1 MDARGSSATPPA
13 GLTVLAVPAQ
23 GQPGLRGTLLARF
36 RARRGRDRESGVAF
50 LITIASLSLLI
61 ALVSQFTYGT
71 TVDSAQAANAR
82 DEVRAHYLARSA
94 LSLSRLL
101 IKIQLR
107 FVEPIMQTAQK
118 MLADQTG
125 QDLGISLRVT
135 DYATPLLGFFAGSK
149 METALLSGLI
159 GIDTAEATGL
169 GIPTG
174 HMDAEITNEDGKI
187 DINCGGGPAPV
198 RARQIMVFR
207 LLQALMASPR
217 YNWLF
222 EQRNAEGQF
231 VDRVDLARAL
241 IDWADGDEQAFA
253 VDANAAG
260 PEDYRYDQRDD
271 PYQAH
276 NNYYD
281 TVEETN
287 LVRGM
292 EPDYAEAF
300 ASNLTVYA
308 SDQTQNCKVNLASVK
323 GDCTPLIVGLVRAA
337 LFPDPSKPPAD
348 LSILD
353 DNRVYPLA
361 SILCERS
368 QAVGFDSLDTVVG
381 VLSNPAGSIARDDP
395 RYQLMQNLTGITIT
409 KAQLSQVAYVG
420 PPRVYRV
427 VATGESGKV
436 KKRIIVILDS
446 ARYLDNPVTTNPEG
460 ERAAGVIQYWREE

>member
-1 MDARGSSATPPA
+1 MDALKQGLSTAPPA
-13 GLTVLAVPAQ
+13 GW
-23 GQPGLRGTLLARF
+23 RGTLVARF
-36 RARRGRDRESGVAF
+36 RAGRARDRQSGVAF

-135 DYATPLLGFFAGSK
+135 DYATPILGFFAGSK
-149 METALLSGLI
+149 METSLLAGLI
-159 GIDTAEATGL
+159 GVDPTMATGL
-169 GIPTG
+169 GIPAG
-174 HMDAEITNEDGKI
+174 HMDAAITNEDGKI
-187 DINCGGGPAPV
+187 NINCGGGMTPD
-198 RARQIMVFR
+198 RSKQITVFR

-241 IDWADGDEQAFA
+241 IDWADSDEQAFA
-253 VDANAAG
+253 IDANAAG
-260 PEDYRYDQRDD
+260 PEDYRYDQRED
-271 PYQAH
+271 PYKAH
-276 NNYYD
+276 NDYYD

-292 EPDYAEAF
+292 DPDYAEAF
-300 ASNLTVYA
+300 ASNFTVYA
-308 SDQTQNCKVNLASVK
+308 GKQECKVNLASVK

-337 LFPDPSKPPAD
+337 LFPDPSKPPTD

-353 DNRVYPLA
+353 DNRLYPLA

-368 QAVGFDSLDTVVG
+368 QAVGFDSLNTLVA

-395 RYQLMQNLTGITIT
+395 RYQLMQTLTGITIT
-409 KAQLSQVAYVG
+409 KKQLEAVAYVDA
-420 PPRVYRV
+420 PRVYRV
-427 VATGESGKV
+427 VATGESGRV

-446 ARYLDNPVTTNPEG
+446 ARVPANPVTNNVES

>member
-1 MDARGSSATPPA
+1 MNAHRQVFPFRT
-13 GLTVLAVPAQ
+13 LA
-23 GQPGLRGTLLARF
+23 ARF
-36 RARRGRDRESGVAF
+36 RARRARDRQSGVAF

-71 TVDSAQAANAR
+71 TVDASQAVNAR
-82 DEVRAHYLARSA
+82 DDVRAHYLARSA
-94 LSLSRLL
+94 VSLSRLL
-101 IKIQLR
+101 IKIQR
-107 FVEPIMQTAQK
+107 TFVENIMQTAQT
-118 MLADQTG
+118 MLADKMGG

-159 GIDTAEATGL
+159 GIDTTGATGL

-174 HMDAEITNEDGKI
+174 RMDAEITNEDGKI
-187 DINCGGGPAPV
+187 NINCGGGPVPT
-198 RARQIMVFR
+198 RSQQIMVFR

-231 VDRVDLARAL
+231 VDRVDLARAI
-241 IDWADGDEQAFA
+241 IDWADADEQAFA
-253 VDANAAG
+253 VDANASG

-292 EPDYAEAF
+292 DPDYAEAF
-300 ASNLTVYA
+300 ASNFTVYA
-308 SDQTQNCKVNLASVK
+308 SDPLQKCRVNLASVK
-323 GDCTPLIVGLVRAA
+323 GDCTPLVVGLVRAA
-337 LFPDPSKPPAD
+337 LFPDPSKPPLD

-353 DNRVYPLA
+353 DNRLYPLA
-361 SILCERS
+361 SILCERG
-368 QAVGFDSLDTVVG
+368 QAVGFDSLKTLIG
-381 VLSNPAGSIARDDP
+381 VLTNPAASISRDDP

-409 KAQLSQVAYVG
+409 EAQLGQVAYVG

-436 KKRIIVILDS
+436 KKRIIVIVDS
-446 ARYLDNPVTTNPEG
+446 KGFLSNPVTNNPAG
-460 ERAAGVIQYWREE
+460 EQAAGVIQYWREE

>member
-1 MDARGSSATPPA
+1 
-13 GLTVLAVPAQ
+13 
-23 GQPGLRGTLLARF
+23 
-36 RARRGRDRESGVAF
+36 
-50 LITIASLSLLI
+50 
-61 ALVSQFTYGT
+61 
-71 TVDSAQAANAR
+71 
-82 DEVRAHYLARSA
+82 
-94 LSLSRLL
+94 LL
-101 IKIQLR
+101 IKIQR
-107 FVEPIMQTAQK
+107 TFVENIMQTAQQ
-118 MLADQTG
+118 MLAKQMDG

-159 GIDTAEATGL
+159 GIDTTGATGL

-187 DINCGGGPAPV
+187 DINCGGGTVPERPK
-198 RARQIMVFR
+198 QIMVFR

-231 VDRVDLARAL
+231 VDRVDLARAI
-241 IDWADGDEQAFA
+241 IDWADADEQAFA
-253 VDANAAG
+253 IDANASG

-292 EPDYAEAF
+292 DPDYAEAF
-300 ASNLTVYA
+300 ASNFTVYA
-308 SDQTQNCKVNLASVK
+308 SDPKQLCRVNLASVK
-323 GDCTPLIVGLVRAA
+323 GDCTPLVVGLVRAA
-337 LFPDPSKPPAD
+337 LFPDPSKPPLD

-353 DNRVYPLA
+353 DNRLYPLA
-361 SILCERS
+361 SILCERG
-368 QAVGFDSLDTVVG
+368 QAVGFDSLKTLIG
-381 VLSNPAGSIARDDP
+381 VLTNPAASISRDDP

-409 KAQLSQVAYVG
+409 EAQLSQVAYVG

-446 ARYLDNPVTTNPEG
+446 QGFLSNPVTNNPAG
-460 ERAAGVIQYWREE
+460 EQAAGVIQYWREE

>member
-1 MDARGSSATPPA
+1 MNAHRQVFPLRT
-13 GLTVLAVPAQ
+13 LA
-23 GQPGLRGTLLARF
+23 ARF
-36 RARRGRDRESGVAF
+36 RARHERDRQSGVAF
-50 LITIASLSLLI
+50 LITISSLSLLI
-61 ALVSQFTYGT
+61 ALVAQFTYGT
-71 TVDSAQAANAR
+71 TVDSAQAVNAR

-94 LSLSRLL
+94 VSLSRLL
-101 IKIQLR
+101 IKIQR
-107 FVEPIMQTAQK
+107 TFVEPIMQTAQQ
-118 MLADQTG
+118 MLAKQMDG

-159 GIDTAEATGL
+159 GIDTTGATGL

-174 HMDAEITNEDGKI
+174 RMDAEITNEDGKI
-187 DINCGGGPAPV
+187 NINCGGGPVPT
-198 RARQIMVFR
+198 RSQQIMVFR

-231 VDRVDLARAL
+231 VDRVDLARAI
-241 IDWADGDEQAFA
+241 IDWADADEQAFA
-253 VDANAAG
+253 MDANASG

-292 EPDYAEAF
+292 DPDYAEAF
-300 ASNLTVYA
+300 ASNFTVYA
-308 SDQTQNCKVNLASVK
+308 SDPKQLCRVNLASVK
-323 GDCTPLIVGLVRAA
+323 GDCTPLVVGLVRAA
-337 LFPDPSKPPAD
+337 LFPDPSKPPLD

-353 DNRVYPLA
+353 DNRLYPLA
-361 SILCERS
+361 SILCERG
-368 QAVGFDSLDTVVG
+368 QAVGFDSLKTLIG
-381 VLSNPAGSIARDDP
+381 ALTNPAASISRDDP

-409 KAQLSQVAYVG
+409 EAQLGQVAYVG

-436 KKRIIVILDS
+436 KKRIIVIVDS
-446 ARYLDNPVTTNPEG
+446 KGFLSNPVTNNPAG
-460 ERAAGVIQYWREE
+460 EQAAGVIQYWREE

>member
-1 MDARGSSATPPA
+1 MNAHRQVFPFRT
-13 GLTVLAVPAQ
+13 LA
-23 GQPGLRGTLLARF
+23 ARF
-36 RARRGRDRESGVAF
+36 RARRARDRQSGVAF
-50 LITIASLSLLI
+50 LITISSLSLLI
-61 ALVSQFTYGT
+61 ALVAQFTYGT
-71 TVDSAQAANAR
+71 TVDAAQAANAR

-94 LSLSRLL
+94 VSLSRLL
-101 IKIQLR
+101 IKIQSS
-107 FVEPIMQTAQK
+107 FVEKVMDTARK
-118 MLADQTG
+118 MLNDQAG

-159 GIDTAEATGL
+159 GIDTADATGL

-187 DINCGGGPAPV
+187 DINCGGGTVPERPK
-198 RARQIMVFR
+198 QLMVFR

-241 IDWADGDEQAFA
+241 IDWADADEQAFA

-271 PYQAH
+271 PYLAH
-276 NNYYD
+276 NNFYD

-292 EPDYAEAF
+292 DPDYAEAF
-300 ASNLTVYA
+300 ASNFTVYA
-308 SDQTQNCKVNLASVK
+308 SDPLQKCRVNLASVK

-337 LFPDPSKPPAD
+337 LFPDPSKPPTD
-348 LSILD
+348 PSILD
-353 DNRVYPLA
+353 DNRLYPLA
-361 SILCERS
+361 SILCERG
-368 QAVGFDSLDTVVG
+368 QAVGFDSVKTLVG
-381 VLSNPAGSIARDDP
+381 VLSNPAASISRDDP
-395 RYQLMQNLTGITIT
+395 RFQLMQNLTGIAIT
-409 KAQLSQVAYVG
+409 EAQLSQVAYVQG
-420 PPRVYRV
+420 PRVYRV

-446 ARYLDNPVTTNPEG
+446 KGYLSNPVTNNPVG
-460 ERAAGVIQYWREE
+460 EQAAGVVQYWREE

>member
-1 MDARGSSATPPA
+1 MDAHR
-13 GLTVLAVPAQ
+13 AVTSTAAAK
-23 GQPGLRGTLLARF
+23 GLRGTLVARF
-36 RARRGRDRESGVAF
+36 HARRERDRQSGVAF
-50 LITIASLSLLI
+50 LITISSLSLLI

-71 TVDSAQAANAR
+71 TVDAAQAANAR

-94 LSLSRLL
+94 VSLSRLL
-101 IKIQLR
+101 IKIQLQ
-107 FVEPIMQTAQK
+107 FVENIMQTAQD
-118 MLADQTG
+118 MLTKQAG

-135 DYATPLLGFFAGSK
+135 DYVTPLLGFFAGSK

-159 GIDTAEATGL
+159 GIDASEATGL

-187 DINCGGGPAPV
+187 NINCGGGMAPD
-198 RARQIMVFR
+198 RSKQIMVFR

-231 VDRVDLARAL
+231 VDRVELARAI
-241 IDWADGDEQAFA
+241 IDWADADEQAFA
-253 VDANAAG
+253 IDANSSG
-260 PEDYRYDQRDD
+260 PEDYRYDQRED

-281 TVEETN
+281 TAEETN

-292 EPDYAEAF
+292 DPDYAEAF
-300 ASNLTVYA
+300 ASNFTVYA
-308 SDQTQNCKVNLASVK
+308 SNPDCKVNLASVK

-337 LFPDPSKPPAD
+337 LFPDPSKPPTD

-353 DNRVYPLA
+353 DNRLYPLA

-368 QAVGFDSLDTVVG
+368 QAVGFGSLDALIG
-381 VLSNPAGSIARDDP
+381 VLNNPAASIARDDP

-409 KAQLSQVAYVG
+409 RKQLETVAHVG

-446 ARYLDNPVTTNPEG
+446 KRTLDNPVTINPES

>member
-1 MDARGSSATPPA
+1 M
-13 GLTVLAVPAQ
+13 
-23 GQPGLRGTLLARF
+23 
-36 RARRGRDRESGVAF
+36 RDRESGVAF

-61 ALVSQFTYGT
+61 AMVSQFTYAT
-71 TVDSAQAANAR
+71 TIDAAQAANAR

-107 FVEPIMQTAQK
+107 FVEPIMNQAQT
-118 MLADQTG
+118 MLREQAG

-135 DYATPLLGFFAGSK
+135 DYVNPLLGFFSGSK
-149 METALLSGLI
+149 METELLGGLV
-159 GIDTAEATGL
+159 GIETSEATGL
-169 GIPTG
+169 GIPAGG
-174 HMDAEITNEDGKI
+174 HMDAVITNEDGKI

-198 RARQIMVFR
+198 RQRQIMVFR
-207 LLQALMASPR
+207 LLQSLMASPR

-231 VDRVDLARAL
+231 VDRIDLARAL
-241 IDWADGDEQAFA
+241 IDWADGDEQAFG
-253 VDANAAG
+253 VDANTAG

-276 NNYYD
+276 NNNYD
-281 TVEETN
+281 TVDEIN

-292 EPDYAEAF
+292 GPNFAEAF

-308 SDQTQNCKVNLASVK
+308 SDENCKVNLASVK
-323 GDCTPLIVGLVRAA
+323 ADCTPLLVGLIRAA
-337 LFPDPSKPPAD
+337 LFADPSKPPLD
-348 LSILD
+348 ISILD
-353 DNRVYPLA
+353 DNRAYPLA
-361 SILCERS
+361 SILCERGA
-368 QAVGFDSLDTVVG
+368 AVGFDSIDTVVK
-381 VLSNPAGSIARDDP
+381 VLSNPAGSLAREDP
-395 RYQLMQNLTGITIT
+395 RFQLMQNMTGLAIT

-436 KKRIIVILDS
+436 KKRLIVILDS
-446 ARYLDNPVTTNPEG
+446 ARILDNPVTNNPEG

>member
-1 MDARGSSATPPA
+1 MDARKPITSSTSPA
-13 GLTVLAVPAQ
+13 
-23 GQPGLRGTLLARF
+23 GLRGTLVARF
-36 RARRGRDRESGVAF
+36 RARRERDRQSGMAF

-71 TVDSAQAANAR
+71 TVDAAQAANAR

-94 LSLSRLL
+94 VSLSRLL
-101 IKIQLR
+101 IKIQLQ
-107 FVEPIMQTAQK
+107 FVEQIMDTAQK
-118 MLADQTG
+118 MLADQAG

-135 DYATPLLGFFAGSK
+135 DYVTPLLGFFAGSK

-159 GIDTAEATGL
+159 GIDTSEATGL

-187 DINCGGGPAPV
+187 DINCGGGMTPD
-198 RARQIMVFR
+198 RSKQIMVFR

-231 VDRVDLARAL
+231 VDRVELARAI
-241 IDWADGDEQAFA
+241 IDWADADEQAFA
-253 VDANAAG
+253 VDANSSG

-276 NNYYD
+276 NNRYD

-292 EPDYAEAF
+292 DPDYAEAF
-300 ASNLTVYA
+300 ASNFTVYA
-308 SDQTQNCKVNLASVK
+308 SNPDCKVNLASVK

-337 LFPDPSKPPAD
+337 LFSDPSKPPND
-348 LSILD
+348 PSILD
-353 DNRVYPLA
+353 DNRLYPLA

-368 QAVGFDSLDTVVG
+368 QAVGFGSLDALIG
-381 VLSNPAGSIARDDP
+381 VLNNPAASIARDDP

-409 KAQLSQVAYVG
+409 KKQLEQVAYVG

-446 ARYLDNPVTTNPEG
+446 KRHLDNPVTINPEG

>member
-1 MDARGSSATPPA
+1 MDARKPITSSTSPA
-13 GLTVLAVPAQ
+13 
-23 GQPGLRGTLLARF
+23 GLRGTLVARF
-36 RARRGRDRESGVAF
+36 RARRERDRQSGVAF

-71 TVDSAQAANAR
+71 TVDAAQAANAR

-94 LSLSRLL
+94 VSLSRLL
-101 IKIQLR
+101 IKIQLQ
-107 FVEPIMQTAQK
+107 FVEQIMDTAQK
-118 MLADQTG
+118 MLADQAG

-135 DYATPLLGFFAGSK
+135 DYVTPLLGFFAGSK

-159 GIDTAEATGL
+159 GIDTSEATGL

-187 DINCGGGPAPV
+187 DINCGGGMTPD
-198 RARQIMVFR
+198 RSKQIMVFR

-231 VDRVDLARAL
+231 VDRIELARAI
-241 IDWADGDEQAFA
+241 IDWADADEQAFA
-253 VDANAAG
+253 IDANSSG

-276 NNYYD
+276 NNRYD

-292 EPDYAEAF
+292 DPDYAEAF
-300 ASNLTVYA
+300 ASNFTVYA
-308 SDQTQNCKVNLASVK
+308 SNPDCKVNLASVK

-337 LFPDPSKPPAD
+337 LFSDPSKPPND
-348 LSILD
+348 PSILD
-353 DNRVYPLA
+353 DNRLYPLA

-368 QAVGFDSLDTVVG
+368 QAVGFGSLDALIG
-381 VLSNPAGSIARDDP
+381 VLNNPAASIARDDP

-409 KAQLSQVAYVG
+409 KKQLEQVAYVG

-446 ARYLDNPVTTNPEG
+446 KRHLDNPVTINPEG

>member
-1 MDARGSSATPPA
+1 MDARRQIFPPTAPA
-13 GLTVLAVPAQ
+13 GCEGRPFAAS
-23 GQPGLRGTLLARF
+23 GWRETLLLRF
-36 RARRGRDRESGVAF
+36 RARRGRDRQSGVAF

-61 ALVSQFTYGT
+61 ALVAQFTYGT

-107 FVEPIMQTAQK
+107 FVEPIMAQAQK

-135 DYATPLLGFFAGSK
+135 DYVTPLLGFFAGSK

-159 GIDTAEATGL
+159 GIDTDGATGL
-169 GIPTG
+169 GIPSG

-231 VDRVDLARAL
+231 IDRVDLARAI

-281 TVEETN
+281 TVDETN

-292 EPDYAEAF
+292 DPDYAEAF

-308 SDQTQNCKVNLASVK
+308 SDQNCKVNLASVK

-353 DNRVYPLA
+353 DNRLYPLA

-381 VLSNPAGSIARDDP
+381 VLANPAGSIARDDP
-395 RYQLMQNLTGITIT
+395 RFQLMQTLTGIAIT

-436 KKRIIVILDS
+436 KKRIIVMLDS
-446 ARYLDNPVTTNPEG
+446 ARMLDNPVTNNPEG

>member
-1 MDARGSSATPPA
+1 MDAHKP
-13 GLTVLAVPAQ
+13 VLSTAARA
-23 GQPGLRGTLLARF
+23 GLRGLLVARF
-36 RARRGRDRESGVAF
+36 RARRERDRQSGVAF

-71 TVDSAQAANAR
+71 TVDAAQAANAR

-94 LSLSRLL
+94 VALSRLL

-107 FVEPIMQTAQK
+107 FVEPIMQAAQK
-118 MLADQTG
+118 MLADQAG

-135 DYATPLLGFFAGSK
+135 DYVTPLLGFFAGSK

-159 GIDTAEATGL
+159 GIDTKEATGL

-187 DINCGGGPAPV
+187 DINCGGGVTPD
-198 RARQIMVFR
+198 RSKQITVFR

-241 IDWADGDEQAFA
+241 IDWADADEQAFA
-253 VDANAAG
+253 VDANSSG
-260 PEDYRYDQRDD
+260 PEDYRYDQRED

-276 NNYYD
+276 NDRYD
-281 TVEETN
+281 TVDETN

-292 EPDYAEAF
+292 DPDYAEAF

-308 SDQTQNCKVNLASVK
+308 SNPDCKVNLASVK

-337 LFPDPSKPPAD
+337 VFPDPNKPLSDP
-348 LSILD
+348 SILD
-353 DNRVYPLA
+353 DNRLYPLA
-361 SILCERS
+361 SILCERG
-368 QAVGFDSLDTVVG
+368 QAVGFDSLDALIG
-381 VLSNPAGSIARDDP
+381 VLSNPSASIARDDP
-395 RYQLMQNLTGITIT
+395 RYQLMQTLTGITIT
-409 KAQLSQVAYVG
+409 KKQLEQVAYVG
-420 PPRVYRV
+420 APRVYRV

-446 ARYLDNPVTTNPEG
+446 ARQLANPVTINPEG
-460 ERAAGVIQYWREE
+460 ERASGVIQYWREE

>member
-1 MDARGSSATPPA
+1 
-13 GLTVLAVPAQ
+13 
-23 GQPGLRGTLLARF
+23 LRGTLAARF
-36 RARRGRDRESGVAF
+36 RARRERDRQSGVAF

-94 LSLSRLL
+94 VSLSRLL

-135 DYATPLLGFFAGSK
+135 DYATPILGFFAGSK
-149 METALLSGLI
+149 VETSLLAGLI
-159 GIDTAEATGL
+159 GVDTSMATGL
-169 GIPTG
+169 GIPEG
-174 HMDAEITNEDGKI
+174 HMDAAVTNEDGKI
-187 DINCGGGPAPV
+187 DINCGGGMAPN
-198 RARQIMVFR
+198 RSQQITVFR
-207 LLQALMASPR
+207 LLMALMASPR

-231 VDRVDLARAL
+231 VDRMDLARAL
-241 IDWADGDEQAFA
+241 IDWADADEQAFA
-253 VDANAAG
+253 MDANASG

-276 NNYYD
+276 NNRYD

-292 EPDYAEAF
+292 DPDYAEAF
-300 ASNLTVYA
+300 ASNFTVYA
-308 SDQTQNCKVNLASVK
+308 SNPDCKVNLASVK

-337 LFPDPSKPPAD
+337 LFPDPNKPPAD

-353 DNRVYPLA
+353 DNRLYPLA

-368 QAVGFDSLDTVVG
+368 QAVGFDSLDTLVG

-395 RYQLMQNLTGITIT
+395 RYQLMQTLTGITIT

-420 PPRVYRV
+420 PPRVYKV

-446 ARYLDNPVTTNPEG
+446 KRFLDNPVTINPEG

>member
-1 MDARGSSATPPA
+1 MDARKPVTSIAPPA
-13 GLTVLAVPAQ
+13 GWRAI
-23 GQPGLRGTLLARF
+23 LLARF
-36 RARRGRDRESGVAF
+36 RTRRERDRQSGVAF
-50 LITIASLSLLI
+50 LITISSLSLLI

-71 TVDSAQAANAR
+71 TVDAAQAANAR

-94 LSLSRLL
+94 VSLSRLL
-101 IKIQLR
+101 IKIQLQ
-107 FVEPIMQTAQK
+107 FVENIMQTAQQ
-118 MLADQTG
+118 MLADKMDG

-135 DYATPLLGFFAGSK
+135 DYVTPLLGFFAGSK

-159 GIDTAEATGL
+159 GIDTSEATGL

-187 DINCGGGPAPV
+187 DINCGGGMAPD
-198 RARQIMVFR
+198 RSKQIMVFR

-231 VDRVDLARAL
+231 VDRVDLARAI
-241 IDWADGDEQAFA
+241 IDWADADEQAFA
-253 VDANAAG
+253 IDANSSG
-260 PEDYRYDQRDD
+260 PEDYRYDQRED

-276 NNYYD
+276 NDRYD

-292 EPDYAEAF
+292 DPDYAEAF
-300 ASNLTVYA
+300 ASNFTVYA
-308 SDQTQNCKVNLASVK
+308 SNPDCKVNLASVK

-337 LFPDPSKPPAD
+337 LFPDPSKPPTD

-353 DNRVYPLA
+353 DNRLYPLA

-368 QAVGFDSLDTVVG
+368 QAVGFGSLDALIG
-381 VLSNPAGSIARDDP
+381 VLNNPAASIARDDP

-409 KAQLSQVAYVG
+409 KKQLEAVAYVG

-446 ARYLDNPVTTNPEG
+446 KRQLDNPVTINPES

>member
-1 MDARGSSATPPA
+1 MDARKPVPSTAAPA
-13 GLTVLAVPAQ
+13 GLR
-23 GQPGLRGTLLARF
+23 GLLVARF
-36 RARRGRDRESGVAF
+36 RARRERDRQSGVAF

-61 ALVSQFTYGT
+61 ALVGQFTYGT
-71 TVDSAQAANAR
+71 TVDAAQAANAR

-94 LSLSRLL
+94 LALSRLL

-107 FVEPIMQTAQK
+107 FVEPIMQQAQK
-118 MLADQTG
+118 MLADSTG

-135 DYATPLLGFFAGSK
+135 DYVTPLLGFFAGSK
-149 METALLSGLI
+149 METAMLSGLI
-159 GIDTAEATGL
+159 GIDTKEATGL

-187 DINCGGGPAPV
+187 DINCGGGVTPDRPK
-198 RARQIMVFR
+198 QIMVFR

-231 VDRVDLARAL
+231 VDRVELARAL
-241 IDWADGDEQAFA
+241 IDWADADEQAFA
-253 VDANAAG
+253 VDANSSG

-276 NNYYD
+276 NDRYD
-281 TVEETN
+281 TVDETN

-292 EPDYAEAF
+292 DPDYAEAF
-300 ASNLTVYA
+300 ASNFTVYA
-308 SDQTQNCKVNLASVK
+308 SNPDCKVNLASVK

-353 DNRVYPLA
+353 DNRLYPLA

-368 QAVGFDSLDTVVG
+368 QAVGFDSLDALIG
-381 VLSNPAGSIARDDP
+381 VLANPAASIARDDP
-395 RYQLMQNLTGITIT
+395 RYQLMQTLTGITIT

-446 ARYLDNPVTTNPEG
+446 ARVLANPVTINPEG

>member
-1 MDARGSSATPPA
+1 
-13 GLTVLAVPAQ
+13 
-23 GQPGLRGTLLARF
+23 
-36 RARRGRDRESGVAF
+36 VAF
-50 LITIASLSLLI
+50 LITISSLSLLI
-61 ALVSQFTYGT
+61 ALVAQFTYGT
-71 TVDSAQAANAR
+71 TVDSAQAINAR

-94 LSLSRLL
+94 VSLSRLL
-101 IKIQLR
+101 IKIQR
-107 FVEPIMQTAQK
+107 TFVDNIMQTAQQ
-118 MLADQTG
+118 MLAKQMDG

-159 GIDTAEATGL
+159 GIDTTGATGL

-187 DINCGGGPAPV
+187 DINCGGGTVPERPK
-198 RARQIMVFR
+198 QIMVFR

-231 VDRVDLARAL
+231 VDRVDLARAI
-241 IDWADGDEQAFA
+241 IDWADADEQAFA
-253 VDANAAG
+253 VDANASG

-292 EPDYAEAF
+292 DPDYAEAF
-300 ASNLTVYA
+300 ASNFTVYA
-308 SDQTQNCKVNLASVK
+308 SDPKQLCRVNLASVK
-323 GDCTPLIVGLVRAA
+323 GDCTPLVVGLVRAA
-337 LFPDPSKPPAD
+337 LFPDPSKPPLD
-348 LSILD
+348 PSILD
-353 DNRVYPLA
+353 DNRLYPLA
-361 SILCERS
+361 SILCERG
-368 QAVGFDSLDTVVG
+368 QAVGFDSLKTLIG
-381 VLSNPAGSIARDDP
+381 VLTNPAASISRDDP

-409 KAQLSQVAYVG
+409 EAQLGQVAYVG

-436 KKRIIVILDS
+436 KKRIIVIVDS
-446 ARYLDNPVTTNPEG
+446 KGFLSNPVTNNPAG
-460 ERAAGVIQYWREE
+460 EQAAGVIQYWREE

>member
-1 MDARGSSATPPA
+1 MNAHRPVTSPARSAGWRA
-13 GLTVLAVPAQ
+13 I
-23 GQPGLRGTLLARF
+23 LLARF
-36 RARRGRDRESGVAF
+36 RARRERDRQSGVAF
-50 LITIASLSLLI
+50 LITISSLSLLI

-71 TVDSAQAANAR
+71 TVDAAQAANAR

-94 LSLSRLL
+94 VSLSRLL
-101 IKIQLR
+101 IKIQLQ
-107 FVEPIMQTAQK
+107 FVEKIMQAAQQ
-118 MLADQTG
+118 MLADKMGG

-135 DYATPLLGFFAGSK
+135 DYIGPVLGFFSGSK

-159 GIDTAEATGL
+159 GIDASEATGL

-187 DINCGGGPAPV
+187 DINCGGGMTPD
-198 RARQIMVFR
+198 RSRQIKVFR

-231 VDRVDLARAL
+231 VDRVELARAI
-241 IDWADGDEQAFA
+241 IDWADADEQAFA
-253 VDANAAG
+253 VDANSSG

-276 NNYYD
+276 NNRYD

-292 EPDYAEAF
+292 DPDYAEAF
-300 ASNLTVYA
+300 ASNFTVYA
-308 SDQTQNCKVNLASVK
+308 GNDKNQNCRVNLASVK

-337 LFPDPSKPPAD
+337 LFPDPSKPPLD

-353 DNRVYPLA
+353 DNRLYPLA

-368 QAVGFDSLDTVVG
+368 QAVGFGSLDALIK
-381 VLSNPAGSIARDDP
+381 VLSNPAASIARDDP

-409 KAQLSQVAYVG
+409 QKQLEDVAYVDV
-420 PPRVYRV
+420 PRVYRV

-446 ARYLDNPVTTNPEG
+446 KRTPDNPVTNNPLAEQ
-460 ERAAGVIQYWREE
+460 ASGVVQYWREE

>member
-1 MDARGSSATPPA
+1 LHKT
-13 GLTVLAVPAQ
+13 LA
-23 GQPGLRGTLLARF
+23 ARF
-36 RARRGRDRESGVAF
+36 RARRARDRESGVAF
-50 LITIASLSLLI
+50 LITIASLTLLI
-61 ALVSQFTYGT
+61 ALVAQFTYGT
-71 TVDSAQAANAR
+71 TVDAAQAANAR

-107 FVEPIMQTAQK
+107 FVEPIMATAQK
-118 MLADQTG
+118 MLTDQTG

-135 DYATPLLGFFAGSK
+135 DYVTPLLGFFAGSK

-159 GIDTAEATGL
+159 GIDTSEATGL
-169 GIPTG
+169 GIPAG

-187 DINCGGGPAPV
+187 DINCGGGMTPD
-198 RARQIMVFR
+198 RSQQLIVFR

-231 VDRVDLARAL
+231 IDRTDLARAL
-241 IDWADGDEQAFA
+241 IDWADADEQAFA

-276 NNYYD
+276 NNRYD

-292 EPDYAEAF
+292 DPDYAEAF
-300 ASNLTVYA
+300 ASNFTVYA
-308 SDQTQNCKVNLASVK
+308 SDDKKQCRVNLASVK
-323 GDCTPLIVGLVRAA
+323 SDCTPLIVGLVRAA

-348 LSILD
+348 PSILD
-353 DNRVYPLA
+353 DNRLYPLA

-368 QAVGFDSLDTVVG
+368 QAVGFDSLKTLIG

-395 RYQLMQNLTGITIT
+395 RYQLMQTLTGITIT
-409 KAQLSQVAYVG
+409 EAQLSQVAYVG

-446 ARYLDNPVTTNPEG
+446 ARMPSNPVTNNIES
-460 ERAAGVIQYWREE
+460 ERAAGIVQYWREE

>member
-1 MDARGSSATPPA
+1 
-13 GLTVLAVPAQ
+13 
-23 GQPGLRGTLLARF
+23 
-36 RARRGRDRESGVAF
+36 
-50 LITIASLSLLI
+50 
-61 ALVSQFTYGT
+61 
-71 TVDSAQAANAR
+71 
-82 DEVRAHYLARSA
+82 
-94 LSLSRLL
+94 
-101 IKIQLR
+101 
-107 FVEPIMQTAQK
+107 MQTAQQ
-118 MLADQTG
+118 MLADKMGG

-135 DYATPLLGFFAGSK
+135 DYIGPVLGFFSGSK

-159 GIDTAEATGL
+159 GIDASEATGL

-187 DINCGGGPAPV
+187 DINCGGGMAPD
-198 RARQIMVFR
+198 RSKQIVVFR

-231 VDRVDLARAL
+231 VDRIDLARAI
-241 IDWADGDEQAFA
+241 IDWADADEQAFA
-253 VDANAAG
+253 IDANSSG

-276 NNYYD
+276 NNRYD

-292 EPDYAEAF
+292 DPDYAEAF
-300 ASNLTVYA
+300 ASNFTVYA
-308 SDQTQNCKVNLASVK
+308 SNPDCKVNLASVK

-337 LFPDPSKPPAD
+337 VFPDPNKPILDP
-348 LSILD
+348 SILD
-353 DNRVYPLA
+353 DNRLYPLA

-368 QAVGFDSLDTVVG
+368 QAVGFGSLDALIG
-381 VLSNPAGSIARDDP
+381 VLNNPSASIARDDP
-395 RYQLMQNLTGITIT
+395 RYQLMQTLTGIAIT
-409 KAQLSQVAYVG
+409 KKQLEQVAYVG
-420 PPRVYRV
+420 APRVYRV

-446 ARYLDNPVTTNPEG
+446 KRHLDNPVTINPEG

>member
-1 MDARGSSATPPA
+1 
-13 GLTVLAVPAQ
+13 
-23 GQPGLRGTLLARF
+23 LRGTLGARF
-36 RARRGRDRESGVAF
+36 RARRERDRQSGVAF

-118 MLADQTG
+118 MLNDQTG

-135 DYATPLLGFFAGSK
+135 DYATTILGFFAGSK
-149 METALLSGLI
+149 METSLLAGLI
-159 GIDTAEATGL
+159 GVDTTLATGL
-169 GIPTG
+169 GIPAG
-174 HMDAEITNEDGKI
+174 HMDATVTNEDGKI

-231 VDRVDLARAL
+231 VDRTDLARAI

-276 NNYYD
+276 NNNYD
-281 TVEETN
+281 TVDETN

-292 EPDYAEAF
+292 DPDYAEAF
-300 ASNLTVYA
+300 SSNLTVYA
-308 SDQTQNCKVNLASVK
+308 SNTDCKVNLASVK

-337 LFPDPSKPPAD
+337 LFPDPSKPPTD

-353 DNRVYPLA
+353 DNRLYPLA

-395 RYQLMQNLTGITIT
+395 RYQLMQTLTGITIT
-409 KAQLSQVAYVG
+409 KKQLEQVAYVG
-420 PPRVYRV
+420 PPRIYRV

-436 KKRIIVILDS
+436 KKRIIVVLDS
-446 ARYLDNPVTTNPEG
+446 ARILDNPVTINPEG

>member
-1 MDARGSSATPPA
+1 MNAHRQVFPLRT
-13 GLTVLAVPAQ
+13 LA
-23 GQPGLRGTLLARF
+23 ARF
-36 RARRGRDRESGVAF
+36 RARHERDRQSGVAF
-50 LITIASLSLLI
+50 LITISSLSLLI
-61 ALVSQFTYGT
+61 ALVAQFTYGT
-71 TVDSAQAANAR
+71 TVDSAQAINAR

-94 LSLSRLL
+94 VSLSRLL
-101 IKIQLR
+101 IKIQR
-107 FVEPIMQTAQK
+107 TFVDNIMQTAQQ
-118 MLADQTG
+118 MLAKQMDG

-159 GIDTAEATGL
+159 GIDTTGATGL

-187 DINCGGGPAPV
+187 DINCGGGSVPT
-198 RARQIMVFR
+198 RSQQIMVFR

-231 VDRVDLARAL
+231 VDRVDLARAI
-241 IDWADGDEQAFA
+241 IDWADADEQAFA
-253 VDANAAG
+253 VDANASG

-292 EPDYAEAF
+292 DPDYAEAF
-300 ASNLTVYA
+300 ASNFTVYA
-308 SDQTQNCKVNLASVK
+308 SDPLQKCRVNLASVK
-323 GDCTPLIVGLVRAA
+323 GDCTPLVVGLVRAA
-337 LFPDPSKPPAD
+337 LFPDPSKPPLD

-353 DNRVYPLA
+353 DNRLYPLA
-361 SILCERS
+361 SILCERG
-368 QAVGFDSLDTVVG
+368 QTVGFDSLKTLIG
-381 VLSNPAGSIARDDP
+381 VLTNPANSISRDDP
-395 RYQLMQNLTGITIT
+395 RFQLMQNLTGITIT
-409 KAQLSQVAYVG
+409 EAQLSQVAYVG
-420 PPRVYRV
+420 APRVYRV

-446 ARYLDNPVTTNPEG
+446 KGFLSNPVTNNPAG
-460 ERAAGVIQYWREE
+460 EQAAGVIQYWREE

>member
-1 MDARGSSATPPA
+1 MDARRLVTSTAPTA
-13 GLTVLAVPAQ
+13 GW
-23 GQPGLRGTLLARF
+23 RGTLAARF
-36 RARRGRDRESGVAF
+36 CARRSRDRQSGVAF

-71 TVDSAQAANAR
+71 TVDAAQAANAR

-101 IKIQLR
+101 IKIQTR
-107 FVEPIMQTAQK
+107 FVDPIMKTALD
-118 MLADQTG
+118 MLNAQAG

-135 DYATPLLGFFAGSK
+135 DYVTPVLGFFAGSK

-159 GIDTAEATGL
+159 GIDTSEATGL
-169 GIPTG
+169 GIPSG

-187 DINCGGGPAPV
+187 DINCGGGMTPN
-198 RARQIMVFR
+198 RSQQMKVFR

-231 VDRVDLARAL
+231 VDRVDLARAI
-241 IDWADGDEQAFA
+241 IDWADADEQAFA
-253 VDANAAG
+253 VDANSSG

-276 NNYYD
+276 NNRYD
-281 TVEETN
+281 TIDETN

-292 EPDYAEAF
+292 DPDYAEAF
-300 ASNLTVYA
+300 ASNFTVYA
-308 SDQTQNCKVNLASVK
+308 SDPKQNCRVNLASVK

-337 LFPDPSKPPAD
+337 LFPDPSKPPTD

-353 DNRVYPLA
+353 DNRLYPLA

-368 QAVGFDSLDTVVG
+368 QAVGFGSLDALIK
-381 VLSNPAGSIARDDP
+381 VLSNPAASIARDDP
-395 RYQLMQNLTGITIT
+395 RYQLMQSLTGIAIT
-409 KAQLSQVAYVG
+409 QKQLEDVAYVG
-420 PPRVYRV
+420 TPRVYRV

-446 ARYLDNPVTTNPEG
+446 QRMPDNPVSNNIES

>member
-1 MDARGSSATPPA
+1 MNAHRQVFPLRT
-13 GLTVLAVPAQ
+13 LA
-23 GQPGLRGTLLARF
+23 ARF
-36 RARRGRDRESGVAF
+36 RARHERDRQSGVAF
-50 LITIASLSLLI
+50 LITISSLSLLI
-61 ALVSQFTYGT
+61 ALVAQFTYGT
-71 TVDSAQAANAR
+71 TVDSAQAINAR

-94 LSLSRLL
+94 VSLSRLL
-101 IKIQLR
+101 IKIQR
-107 FVEPIMQTAQK
+107 TFVEPIMQTAQQ
-118 MLADQTG
+118 MLAKQMDG

-159 GIDTAEATGL
+159 GIDTTGATGL

-187 DINCGGGPAPV
+187 DINCGGGSVPT
-198 RARQIMVFR
+198 RSQQIMVFR

-231 VDRVDLARAL
+231 VDRVDLARAI
-241 IDWADGDEQAFA
+241 IDWADADEQAFA
-253 VDANAAG
+253 VDANASG

-276 NNYYD
+276 NNFYD

-292 EPDYAEAF
+292 DPDYAEAF
-300 ASNLTVYA
+300 ASNFTVYA
-308 SDQTQNCKVNLASVK
+308 SDPQQKCRVNLASVK
-323 GDCTPLIVGLVRAA
+323 GDCTPLVVGLVRAA
-337 LFPDPSKPPAD
+337 LFPDPSKPPLD

-353 DNRVYPLA
+353 DNRLYPLA
-361 SILCERS
+361 SILCERG
-368 QAVGFDSLDTVVG
+368 QAVGFDSLKTLIG
-381 VLSNPAGSIARDDP
+381 VLTNPANSISRDDP
-395 RYQLMQNLTGITIT
+395 RFQLMQNLTGITIT
-409 KAQLSQVAYVG
+409 EAQLSQVAYVG
-420 PPRVYRV
+420 APRVYRV

-446 ARYLDNPVTTNPEG
+446 KGFLSNPVTNNPAG
-460 ERAAGVIQYWREE
+460 EQAAGVIQYWREE